1 MKQYRESERRR
12 SKRFAGYLWTEFLKS
27 LRVFSN
33 IYEPTNFLRQASI
46 FSNSFQNNFKSQL
59 VYCNG
64 ISTVPDQFECSS
76 IDVQGRGK
84 VSRVEE
90 QDLFR
95 GSLTKKLCKILVL
108 QRVDFAQS

>member
-46 FSNSFQNNFKSQL
+46 FFKFFSK
-59 VYCNG
+59 
-64 ISTVPDQFECSS
+64 QF
-76 IDVQGRGK
+76 
-84 VSRVEE
+84 
-90 QDLFR
+90 
-95 GSLTKKLCKILVL
+95 
-108 QRVDFAQS
+108 